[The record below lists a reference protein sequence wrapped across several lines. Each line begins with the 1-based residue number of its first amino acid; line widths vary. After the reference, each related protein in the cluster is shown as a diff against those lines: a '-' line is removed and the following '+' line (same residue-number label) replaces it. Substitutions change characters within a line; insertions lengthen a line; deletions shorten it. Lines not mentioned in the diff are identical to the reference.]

1 MRQFRNVVGLI
12 VSLVGL
18 AGLACLGGCA
28 HPDRVVVGSKDFS
41 EQVILGELIAQHL
54 EAETG
59 LEVDRRLNLAG
70 TFVCH
75 QALVSGQLDVY
86 VEYTG
91 TAYSAILDREPLSD
105 PAAVLAEVRD
115 AYDTE
120 FGVDWLDPLGFSNT
134 YALIV
139 RRDDAD
145 RLGLETISDIVP
157 YAPGWQAGFGY
168 EFAEREDGYRG
179 LVSIYGLQFRDPPR
193 EMDLGL
199 VYQALADGEI
209 DLIAGNSTD
218 GLIEALDLVILEDDL
233 GYFPPYEAVPIVRQA
248 LLETHPDV
256 GDALRRLGGMISEE
270 DMRRMN
276 YRVDGQHEDPETV
289 VAEFLASKGSAS
301 R

>member
-1 MRQFRNVVGLI
+1 MKDLRNVLWLTV
-12 VSLVGL
+12 
-18 AGLACLGGCA
+18 GLACLGGCSN
-28 HPDRVVVGSKDFS
+28 PDRVVVGSKDFS
-41 EQVILGELIAQHL
+41 EQVILGELVAQHL

-70 TFVCH
+70 TFICH
-75 QALVSGQLDVY
+75 EALVSGQLDVY

-91 TAYSAILDREPLSD
+91 TAYSAILNREPLSD
-105 PAAVLAEVRD
+105 PAAVLAEVRE
-115 AYDTE
+115 AYDAG

-139 RRDDAD
+139 RRDDAE
-145 RLGLETISDIVP
+145 RLGLATISDVVP
-157 YAPGWQAGFGY
+157 HAREWRAGFGY

-179 LVSIYGLQFRDPPR
+179 LVSTYGLEFRGSPR

-218 GLIEALDLVILEDDL
+218 GLIEALDLVILDDDL
-233 GYFPPYEAVPIVRQA
+233 GYFPPYEAVPIVRQD
-248 LLETHPDV
+248 LLDIHPEV
-256 GDALRRLGGMISEE
+256 GEALRLLGGLISEE

-276 YRVDGQHEDPETV
+276 YRVDGEHADPETV
-289 VAEFLASKGSAS
+289 VAEFLASKGLG